1 MIFDHVIGEMAKR
14 ESIAISKIQPIQDYI
29 KNSLKIIQITKLSK
43 LIRHMG
49 NYSVNDIPLKI
60 KTRNLINII
69 LIRSHPRKENNRE
82 MQVFSKL
89 FLQPKPFFFHKIQ
102 TINPLISTQVTNPK
116 KIKLEQIKENKKIS
130 LPRCALLV
138 IPNYHPH
145 CVVLNA
151 SKSGADTVENAA
163 KMKPKGKSASSNRR
177 RSFFER
183 VDRKMKEASREARR
197 ARDEREERNCGSG
210 CPSVNWTLPVNRD
223 RSLLRGSTQQRPTRL
238 ATISSSRSSNTH
250 WRLPAVYAPFHRR
263 GRCIIHA
270 LLLPLLRLLAASLAT
285 EVRFG
290 PRWKNRI
297 DRKTPWLGF

>member
-116 KIKLEQIKENKKIS
+116 KIKLEQIKKS
-130 LPRCALLV
+130 LCRAALFL
-138 IPNYHPH
+138 
-145 CVVLNA
+145 
-151 SKSGADTVENAA
+151 
-163 KMKPKGKSASSNRR
+163 
-177 RSFFER
+177 
-183 VDRKMKEASREARR
+183 
-197 ARDEREERNCGSG
+197 
-210 CPSVNWTLPVNRD
+210 
-223 RSLLRGSTQQRPTRL
+223 
-238 ATISSSRSSNTH
+238 
-250 WRLPAVYAPFHRR
+250 
-263 GRCIIHA
+263 
-270 LLLPLLRLLAASLAT
+270 
-285 EVRFG
+285 
-290 PRWKNRI
+290 
-297 DRKTPWLGF
+297 